1 MVKKGHT
8 AKYDNLS
15 KTILQFISGKKYT
28 PMGPAALFQRLK
40 IPPELLEM
48 CKQIILDLTEQ
59 GILEN
64 KRKQVCLKVVKPET
78 ITGILHMH
86 PRGFGFVQPDHP
98 TQYATDIFIPKHMTD
113 SAVDGDLV
121 EVVVNPDSNWE
132 KGPDGKVVAVLKRG
146 RTHIAGTIR
155 EMDSHNHLIVYA
167 PLLGTSKALVCDNP
181 QKLPVKIGERV
192 IVKVKKWGDE
202 EDATTG
208 EILYSIGH
216 INDPSCDVPAAIE
229 EFDLPK
235 DFSLEAIEE
244 AKEFGTTVSKADLRG
259 RKDLTKTTSFTI
271 DPETAKDYDDA
282 LSISVDNKGNFHVGV
297 HIADVAH
304 YVLPNSYLDCEAK
317 KRCNS
322 TYFPNF
328 CLPMLPEELSNQLCS
343 LKAKVIRLTASV
355 LMDFDKEGTLT
366 KYEIVRGY
374 IKSAKRFTYEEA
386 KKVLDGKV
394 KSPYKGE
401 LQLMEKLCL
410 LLRKKRRERGS
421 IDFAMPETVIVI
433 DEKGWPTG
441 MKTIEYDITH
451 QLVEEFM
458 LKANEIVAKHLAD
471 QGKPLLY
478 RIHEEPSPENLED
491 FYAMARTLGF
501 KLPKAPEPHDLQ
513 QMFHEAKNTPYG
525 QQLAIGFIRSM
536 KLACYSPENVGH
548 FGLSL
553 EHYCHFTSPIRRYS
567 DLIIQRILFED
578 ELTQEELDAIG
589 LRCSGQER
597 VSFRAETSVK
607 TLKKLRLLKVEL
619 DKDPSRE
626 FTGSITK
633 IKPFGIQ
640 FEVTP
645 MMVEG
650 FLHVSELEDDYF
662 IYDPRGHL
670 TGKYTGKI
678 HKIGETLKVRPK
690 SLDFILQEVAWEL
703 ICKRQKGSRGKRTLP
718 RRRDSRRR

>member
-1 MVKKGHT
+1 MTKKAHS

-15 KTILQFISGKKYT
+15 KTILQFISGKKYA
-28 PMGPAALFQRLK
+28 PMGPTALFKKLK
-40 IPPELLEM
+40 IPPELHPL
-48 CKQIILDLTEQ
+48 CKEIITDLTAQ

-64 KRKQVCLKVVKPET
+64 KRKQVALKTTKPET

-86 PRGFGFVQPDHP
+86 PRGFGFVQPEHP
-98 TQYATDIFIPKHMTD
+98 TQYATDIFIPKHMAD
-113 SAVDGDLV
+113 SAVDGDQV

-155 EMDSHNHLIVYA
+155 QVDSHNHLIVYA

-181 QKLPVKIGERV
+181 QNLPVKIGERV
-192 IVKVKKWGDE
+192 IAKVKKWGDE
-202 EDATTG
+202 ENATLG
-208 EILYSIGH
+208 ELLYSIGH
-216 INDPSCDVPAAIE
+216 INNPSCDIPAAIE

-244 AKEFGTTVSKADLRG
+244 AKEFGKTVSKTDLKG
-259 RKDLTKTTSFTI
+259 REDLTKTTSFTI

-282 LSISVDNKGNFHVGV
+282 LSIIEDKQGNFHLGV

-355 LMDFDKEGTLT
+355 LMDFDKEGNLT
-366 KYEIVRGY
+366 KYRIVRGY

-386 KKVLDGKV
+386 KKVLDGKA
-394 KSPYKGE
+394 KSPHKEE
-401 LQLMEKLCL
+401 LQLMEKLCH
-410 LLRKKRRERGS
+410 LLRQKRRDRGS
-421 IDFAMPETVIVI
+421 IDFAMPETVIVV
-433 DEKGWPTG
+433 DEKGMPTG
-441 MKTIEYDITH
+441 TKTVEYDITH

-501 KLPKAPEPHDLQ
+501 NLAKTPTSEDLQ
-513 QMFHEAKNTPYG
+513 KMFQEAKSSPFG

-567 DLIIQRILFED
+567 DLIIQRILFEED
-578 ELTQEELDAIG
+578 LTQEELDAIG

-597 VSFRAETSVK
+597 VSFRAEMSVK
-607 TLKKLRLLKVEL
+607 TLKKLRLLKSEL
-619 DKDPSRE
+619 DKDPAHE
-626 FTGSITK
+626 FTASITK

-662 IYDPRGHL
+662 IHDPRGHL
-670 TGKYTGKI
+670 VGKYTGKI

-703 ICKRQKGSRGKRTLP
+703 VSTTKRKPRSDKPQ
-718 RRRDSRRR
+718 RRRR